1 MIVVNEDNFED
12 VILQS
17 KLPVLLDVFSH
28 SCPPCRR
35 IAPLME
41 EISVEREGRA
51 VVAKFAFEDSP
62 ELAVKLGVSAVPTFI
77 VYQEGAE
84 TKRLVGIQSKQTLLA
99 SLGATNFSGQEHSQR
114 K

>member
-12 VILQS
+12 MILKS
-17 KLPVLLDVFSH
+17 KLPVLFYVFGH

-35 IAPLME
+35 IAPLIE
-41 EISVEREGRA
+41 ELSVELEGRA

-77 VYQEGAE
+77 VFANGAE
-84 TKRLVGIQSKQTLLA
+84 TKRMVGIQSRETLLA
-99 SLGATNFSGQEHSQR
+99 SLGATNFSG
-114 K
+114 